1 MPFPSAAACP
11 MQTADARR
19 PWSLGRGGQTP
30 SSIKFRT
37 KSSGKTLTR
46 ILADSIL
53 IRLHSPHPLRSPPLC
68 SPDLRSYLRG
78 GILGGRQRGR
88 GGKDPGRAREGGKEG
103 SELCDTFDPLDWKM
117 AAASLWPPPP
127 APAAGLD
134 TFASDTLA
142 KQILPDIRSSR
153 GRLRRLPNERSIGI
167 SNQRNSRTL
176 AVAVVMIYQADR
188 QGLKTSSGVTWLC
201 LNLC

>member
-1 MPFPSAAACP
+1 MPD
-11 MQTADARR
+11 ADCRCTPRR

-30 SSIKFRT
+30 SPIKFIIRT

-46 ILADSIL
+46 ILADL
-53 IRLHSPHPLRSPPLC
+53 DPNPPPLAPLALPLC

-88 GGKDPGRAREGGKEG
+88 GRKEPGPGGRAREGRKEG
-103 SELCDTFDPLDWKM
+103 VKAVNYAIRSTHWTGKWRLPR
-117 AAASLWPPPP
+117 SGRPPS
-127 APAAGLD
+127 ARSGLD

-153 GRLRRLPNERSIGI
+153 GRLRQLPNERSIGI
-167 SNQRNSRTL
+167 SNQRNARTL
-176 AVAVVMIYQADR
+176 VVAVVLY
-188 QGLKTSSGVTWLC
+188 
-201 LNLC
+201 

>member
-1 MPFPSAAACP
+1 MPD
-11 MQTADARR
+11 ADCRCTPRR

-30 SSIKFRT
+30 SPIKFIIRT

-46 ILADSIL
+46 ILADSTP
-53 IRLHSPHPLRSPPLC
+53 IRLHSPPSLSLPLC

-88 GGKDPGRAREGGKEG
+88 GSRKEPGPGGRGKEGRSEG

-127 APAAGLD
+127 PASAGLD

-167 SNQRNSRTL
+167 SNQRNARTL
-176 AVAVVMIYQADR
+176 VVAVVLY
-188 QGLKTSSGVTWLC
+188 VY
-201 LNLC
+201 